1 MNDFLQKYKTYI
13 IAGILFIAICTIGWA
28 MFGGISSDGGT
39 ADNAGKQLENVAEQ
53 QRAAKQSLD
62 AIAAGI
68 VDSQRSV
75 GQLESANNRAKTAA
89 GNIESANNSIKNAIG
104 NAQESNT
111 KSTELIA
118 DSQRRISESIGI
130 LQAIRETKQD
140 VKN

>member
-1 MNDFLQKYKTYI
+1 MSDFFKKNKSVIIVIGI
-13 IAGILFIAICTIGWA
+13 IAISAAAWFLFRDIP
-28 MFGGISSDGGT
+28 SNRGT
-39 ADNAGKQLENVAEQ
+39 ADDVRTELDSA
-53 QRAAKQSLD
+53 AAKQRE
-62 AIAAGI
+62 AATTLKSVQSGI
-68 VDSQRSV
+68 VDSERSV
-75 GQLESANNRAKTAA
+75 GQLESANNSAKTAA